1 MTKII
6 NWQTKETIIEDPN
19 LSIRELVEKA
29 VEDGISL
36 AYADFEGADLSYIN
50 FEGAELRYANFG
62 FANLNHANLSNTDL
76 RNIILFLTDLK
87 NVDLTGVIINKSQI
101 DLLLQSMDIEI
112 I

>member
-36 AYADFEGADLSYIN
+36 AYADFSGAYLVLADLGSADLRGAKFEGADVRGAYLGGVKIN
-50 FEGAELRYANFG
+50 Q
-62 FANLNHANLSNTDL
+62 DQ
-76 RNIILFLTDLK
+76 
-87 NVDLTGVIINKSQI
+87 IN
-101 DLLLQSMDIEI
+101 DLLKALDVKIT
-112 I
+112 